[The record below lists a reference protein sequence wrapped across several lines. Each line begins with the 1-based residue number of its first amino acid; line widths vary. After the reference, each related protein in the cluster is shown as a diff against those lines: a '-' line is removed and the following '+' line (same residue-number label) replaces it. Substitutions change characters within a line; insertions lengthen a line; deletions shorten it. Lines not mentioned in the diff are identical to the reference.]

1 MKKPDRVRV
10 LHSNSVYTT
19 KKHADGSV
27 ERYKGRLVASG
38 NEQSYSVDYTDTFLS
53 VLGMTTGKVIF
64 ALAHIW
70 GVPATCRMRMEISKE
85 KLAELGVQHKRELV
99 LRLKESICLYYKR
112 DGTGVTLVGTS
123 EARVD
128 ELFSRM
134 VVVKNLGVVFKF
146 LGIGLVYEKDSG
158 GGWSSAR

>member
-1 MKKPDRVRV
+1 MLIK
-10 LHSNSVYTT
+10 LGYTQCYL
-19 KKHADGSV
+19 DS
-27 ERYKGRLVASG
+27 
-38 NEQSYSVDYTDTFLS
+38 
-53 VLGMTTGKVIF
+53 
-64 ALAHIW
+64 
-70 GVPATCRMRMEISKE
+70 
-85 KLAELGVQHKRELV
+85 
-99 LRLKESICLYYKR
+99 CLYYKR